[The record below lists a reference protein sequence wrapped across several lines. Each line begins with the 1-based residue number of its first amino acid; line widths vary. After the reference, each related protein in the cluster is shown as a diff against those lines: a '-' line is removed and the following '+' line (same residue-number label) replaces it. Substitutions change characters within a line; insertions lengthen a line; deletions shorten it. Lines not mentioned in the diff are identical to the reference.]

1 MSDNNPLGLWSLE
14 DNYGT
19 QSLLPLPISIV
30 PVQIIILLHQQSVT
44 IIIFQSPPH
53 THLSIYMLLP
63 GKSPGVQLYFSHNAP
78 QKTYMAPCNLLG

>member
-19 QSLLPLPISIV
+19 QSLLPLPISIF

-44 IIIFQSPPH
+44 IIIFQSPPPH
-53 THLSIYMLLP
+53 TPVHLHAI
-63 GKSPGVQLYFSHNAP
+63 AR
-78 QKTYMAPCNLLG
+78 